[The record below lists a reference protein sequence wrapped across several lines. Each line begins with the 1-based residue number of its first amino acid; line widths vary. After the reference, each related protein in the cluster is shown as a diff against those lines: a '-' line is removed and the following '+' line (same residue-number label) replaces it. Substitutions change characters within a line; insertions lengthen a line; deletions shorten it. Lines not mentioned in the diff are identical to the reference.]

1 MAFLMK
7 SVLSKVQVHVPKPA
21 LKTVKTMKNAFQG
34 PGIDSRSQGSWY
46 LEYFV
51 GKKVVLWSKL
61 LSLLRGKVNMQILQ
75 KKTQCLI
82 GLAARLVSRWT
93 MRRAGQNAWWPFN
106 LCFFFGCT
114 LPETNL
120 ASENGWLG
128 RPIFRAYV
136 SFREGNPTNLKL
148 DHHVSHHSRSA
159 AAPPTTTTAQL
170 AKDLFGVPAGFFV
183 AATQQIVSCPPWF
196 RVLMMFRDGRLFK
209 GQSSITSSTLC
220 TIILPEL

>member
-1 MAFLMK
+1 
-7 SVLSKVQVHVPKPA
+7 
-21 LKTVKTMKNAFQG
+21 
-34 PGIDSRSQGSWY
+34 
-46 LEYFV
+46 
-51 GKKVVLWSKL
+51 
-61 LSLLRGKVNMQILQ
+61 MQILQ

-159 AAPPTTTTAQL
+159 AAPPQQQPRSWPKTYSESLPDSLWQPHNRSSL
-170 AKDLFGVPAGFFV
+170 AHHGFEFWWCFGMVV
-183 AATQQIVSCPPWF
+183 CSRV
-196 RVLMMFRDGRLFK
+196 RVLLLVRLYVLLFCPNYSDVNRRHPK
-209 GQSSITSSTLC
+209 LWPKIREHEWSCNTSQEVQPDVFHRSLRSKYQMNEVIC
-220 TIILPEL
+220 